1 MASPLNWFRKNA
13 IYIMVPVG
21 IFCMAFFGLG
31 AVFEQWTS
39 NVRSGSRENPVIAT
53 WKKGEFTRDRINEI
67 AQNHF
72 GVVRLLRGIE
82 AVGRDES
89 GDEFVQMVTP
99 ISPIG
104 NGSQEYIN
112 GQVISRYLMAEK
124 ARDEGLVVSDA
135 MIDDYLTLAAGGATI
150 STRQMKEINRDV
162 NGGRI
167 PMAAVRRQLETELL
181 NQKMTVL
188 TYSGLPRVPNLT
200 ESVEHYGKTARKID
214 CEVIPVSVSEYVD
227 DSTTPTQSEIRKLY
241 DEGKFDFKDPTGEEP
256 GFKLPRRLKMQYFAG
271 NYESFLTK
279 VSADLTDKEIQERY
293 DELVEQE
300 SELVMEIVPDDDM
313 PEIDM
318 GDETED
324 ASGEDGESDPAPASE
339 DSEAKPDN
347 SFNVSPPAFQ
357 LVSTPLSQEEEVVDE
372 VKAVVKEALAP
383 QTPATEVPT
392 TEVPTTEV
400 PTTEVPATETPATPP
415 SSTEV
420 PATET
425 PGFTTNDTTPK
436 DETAVP
442 AEPAMTQTAPET
454 KPAAEAVVSEEKT
467 EATPDQSTASDKD
480 AAGGLEAML
489 QSADSDDDGSIGPL
503 LGDDDDDKVIKR
515 PKPLKEVESLI
526 RRQLKGAEATQAF
539 REALTTA
546 ESAVENYNLQLL
558 QWGEDSSEPKPEAP
572 DFQAIAD
579 ENGLRLGET
588 ELLDNEQLNKTE
600 LGGTLNFNPAARTVD
615 RLGDIIF
622 NRYNSLDPYSTAN
635 FSDNTKAFVYWPTEL
650 ADSEIPKL
658 EQCKEAV
665 IEYWRLQK
673 AFEKAQEAAE
683 AIAAKAGPDKMLTQ
697 IDPEKAAPTGE
708 FTWFQ
713 ARGQRAA
720 FSSPIGVEG
729 PGEEFM
735 STAFGL
741 KRGEAGVAANA
752 RRDTIYVI
760 QPISDAESVAEYGDK
775 YLKDQLFKFQRIP
788 TDVGL
793 VNAHYFQ
800 EKQFNWQQKYQ
811 DSMDFDYM
819 K

>member
-53 WKKGEFTRDRINEI
+53 WKHGEFTRDRINEI

-72 GVVRLLRGIE
+72 GVIRLLRGIE
-82 AVGRDES
+82 QVGREES

-99 ISPIG
+99 IAPIT
-104 NGSQEYIN
+104 NGQQEAVN
-112 GQVISRYLMAEK
+112 GQVISRYLMAQK
-124 ARDEGLVVSDA
+124 AKDEGLVVSDA
-135 MIDDYLTLAAGGATI
+135 MIDDYLSLTAGGAVI

-167 PMAAVRRQLETELL
+167 PMAAIRRQLETELL

-188 TYSGLPRVPNLT
+188 TYSGLPRVPNVT
-200 ESVEHYGKTARKID
+200 ESVEHYGKTERKID
-214 CEVIPVSVSEYVD
+214 CEVIPVSVVDYVD
-227 DSTTPTQSEIRKLY
+227 DSITPTQSEIRKLY
-241 DEGKFDFKDPTGEEP
+241 DQGKFNFKDPTGEEP

-300 SELVMEIVPDDDM
+300 SPLVMEIVPDDDM
-313 PEIDM
+313 PEINI
-318 GDETED
+318 EEEVED
-324 ASGEDGESDPAPASE
+324 ASEESKEDGESDPAPAPASE
-339 DSEAKPDN
+339 NSDATPDN
-347 SFNVSPPAFQ
+347 SFNVSPQTFQ
-357 LVSTPLSQEEEVVDE
+357 LVSTPLSQEEEAAGQVE
-372 VKAVVKEALAP
+372 AVVTETLAA
-383 QTPATEVPT
+383 QVPATETPV
-392 TEVPTTEV
+392 TEVPASEGPETEV
-400 PTTEVPATETPATPP
+400 PETEIPETETPATEVPATETPAVTQEAMPN
-415 SSTEV
+415 V
-420 PATET
+420 ET
-425 PGFTTNDTTPK
+425 V
-436 DETAVP
+436 VP
-442 AEPAMTQTAPET
+442 AEPAMTETAPAT
-454 KPAAEAVVSEEKT
+454 ADATEEKK
-467 EATPDQSTASDKD
+467 EAASDQSPATD
-480 AAGGLEAML
+480 AAATGGLEAML
-489 QSADSDDDGSIGPL
+489 KAAQSDDDGSIGPL
-503 LGDDDDDKVIKR
+503 LGDDEDDKVIKR
-515 PKPLKEVESLI
+515 PKPLKEVESVI
-526 RRQLKGAEATQAF
+526 RRQLRGAQATQAF

-558 QWGEDSSEPKPEAP
+558 QWGDDSSDPKPEAP

-579 ENGLRLGET
+579 ANGLRLGET

-600 LGGTLNFNPAARTVD
+600 LGGTLNFNPTARTVD

-622 NRYNSLDPYSTAN
+622 NRFNSLDPYSTGS

-650 ADSEIPKL
+650 AENEIPKL
-658 EQCKEAV
+658 DQCKEAV
-665 IEYWRLQK
+665 IEYWRSQR
-673 AFEKAQEAAE
+673 AFEKAKKAAE
-683 AIAAKAGPDKMLTQ
+683 AIAAKAGPDKNLTE
-697 IDPEKAAPTGE
+697 IEPEKAAPTGE

-713 ARGQRAA
+713 ARGQRAI

-741 KRGEAGVAANA
+741 ERGEAGVAANA

-760 QPISDAESVAEYGDK
+760 QPISANESVAEYGEK

-800 EKQFNWQQKYQ
+800 EKQYEWQQKYQ
-811 DSMDFDYM
+811 ESMDFDYM